1 MGIRKFKADY
11 LFTGKELLSS
21 DAVLTVD
28 DAGVVTGIINSE
40 EAGDGVEIFEG
51 VISPGFINTH
61 CHIELSHMRDKIPSG
76 IGLIEFLTRVIK
88 ERNLQQEEILHA
100 MLLADAEMYDNGIVA
115 VGDICNTT
123 DSIPIKQKSKISW
136 FNFTE
141 VMGFNEHDAQ
151 ARLNYAVKILNEFNN
166 DLPSKDQY
174 TSSLNNTSISPHA
187 PYSVS
192 QKLFGLINDAS
203 VGQTIT
209 IHNQESEEENQ
220 LYLNKSGKFFN
231 LYKSLGINA
240 GSFKPSGKT
249 SLQTYLPWLIKAAG
263 IILVHN
269 TFTSKE
275 DLLFIND
282 NDSSANMYFCICINA
297 NRYIQ
302 SINPPLELFR
312 KQHCIITL
320 GTDSYA
326 SNNQLNILEEI
337 KTIHK
342 EFSEIN
348 LSEVLQWAT
357 LNGAKALGMDSR
369 LGSFDTGKQPGI
381 VLISNISNQHV
392 SGSSTAKRLL

>member
-21 DAVLTVD
+21 DAVLIVD
-28 DAGVVTGIINSE
+28 DAGVVTGIINSD

-51 VISPGFINTH
+51 AISPGFINTH

-76 IGLIEFLTRVIK
+76 TGLIEFLTRVIK
-88 ERNLQQEEILHA
+88 ERNFKQEEILHA
-100 MLLADAEMYDNGIVA
+100 MLLANAEMYNNGIVA

-123 DSIPIKQKSKISW
+123 DSIPVKQNSKIKW

-151 ARLNYAVKILNEFNN
+151 ARLNYAVKILDEFNN
-166 DLPSKDQY
+166 DLTSKDQY

-209 IHNQESEEENQ
+209 IHNQESEAENQ
-220 LYLNKSGKFFN
+220 LYLNKSGNFFN
-231 LYKSLGINA
+231 LYKSLEIEA
-240 GSFKPSGKT
+240 GSFKASGKT
-249 SLQTYLPWLIKAAG
+249 SLQTYLPWLIKAAS

-269 TFTSKE
+269 TFTCKE

-282 NDSSANMYFCICINA
+282 NDSLANIYFCVCINA

-302 SINPPLELFR
+302 STNPPLELFR
-312 KQHCIITL
+312 KQHCTITL

-326 SNNQLNILEEI
+326 SNHQLNILEEI

-342 EFSEIN
+342 EFPAIN
-348 LSEVLQWAT
+348 LSEILQWAT
-357 LNGAKALGMDSR
+357 LNGAKALGMDSK

-392 SGSSTAKRLL
+392 SGNSTSKRLL

>member
-21 DAVLTVD
+21 DAVLVVD
-28 DAGVVTGIINSE
+28 DAGIIKGIINSE
-40 EAGDGVEIFEG
+40 EASDGVEIFEG
-51 VISPGFINTH
+51 VMSPGFINTH

-88 ERNLQQEEILHA
+88 ERNFQQEEILHA
-100 MLLADAEMYDNGIVA
+100 MLLANAEMYDNGIVA

-123 DSIPIKQKSKISW
+123 DSISIKQKSKISW
-136 FNFTE
+136 FNFIE
-141 VMGFNEHDAQ
+141 VMGFNENDAQ
-151 ARLNYAVKILNEFNN
+151 ARLNYAVKIFNEFNN
-166 DLPSKDQY
+166 NLPSKDQY

-192 QKLFGLINDAS
+192 QRLFGLINDAS

-220 LYLNKSGKFFN
+220 LYLNKSGNFFN
-231 LYKSLGINA
+231 LYKNLGIDA

-249 SLQTYLPWLIKAAG
+249 SLQTYLPWLLKAAG

-282 NDSSANMYFCICINA
+282 NDSSTNIYLCICINA

-302 SINPPLELFR
+302 SINPPLVLFR
-312 KQHCIITL
+312 KQHCTITL

-326 SNNQLNILEEI
+326 SNNQLNILDEI

-342 EFSEIN
+342 AFPEIN

-392 SGSSTAKRLL
+392 SSSSTSRRLL